1 MRPLP
6 PLASPPA
13 LPMKTRPFQAIGA
26 AATNS
31 PLRPVGDRR
40 LPNSLAG
47 LEVIG
52 QHAPILGSAE
62 QHAVEVGRPAHGRQ
76 DRGRH
81 VLARAPVLGAG
92 RRVDRENV
100 GQGGADQGSV
110 DHDQTGFEAR
120 ILLGVV
126 GAEDLELADGPGV
139 DLGERRVA
147 VRGERPVIARPVL
160 AGGVQGRRGRKLR
173 RRRGRL
179 VSRVQ
184 FRSRLPR
191 RRSPRPDGVARQSDK
206 ELHLDWVGA
215 VQQVTGQRACGKER
229 NDPDRRDNQKFS
241 VHSEVF
247 TPRAAS
253 REAAETPWI
262 PLLPSTSR
270 LCAQNLRV
278 AQRTTRSVCFG
289 RLADNGLDPRNCEAK
304 LGLRAQSPRVKTAA
318 PVRRQLP

>member
-1 MRPLP
+1 MIRPDSKL
-6 PLASPPA
+6 
-13 LPMKTRPFQAIGA
+13 
-26 AATNS
+26 
-31 PLRPVGDRR
+31 V
-40 LPNSLAG
+40 
-47 LEVIG
+47 
-52 QHAPILGSAE
+52 
-62 QHAVEVGRPAHGRQ
+62 
-76 DRGRH
+76 
-81 VLARAPVLGAG
+81 
-92 RRVDRENV
+92 
-100 GQGGADQGSV
+100 
-110 DHDQTGFEAR
+110 

-160 AGGVQGRRGRKLR
+160 SGGVQGRRGRRLR

-215 VQQVTGQRACGKER
+215 VQQVTGQRARGKER

-304 LGLRAQSPRVKTAA
+304 LGLRAQSPRVQDRSAGEATAPLGTGKKLFAGKLNIPHVSIGRGVVRQVQRERDILRSSRGRSAAVLLVADLLHPVDRLAVERSWMAMWVMAVVGAA
-318 PVRRQLP
+318 PCQCFSPGAKETTSPGRISSIGPPRAAPGPSP

>member
-1 MRPLP
+1 MRSAGRVALCPRNEKELP
-6 PLASPPA
+6 QDFAGLGVERVHAPLAALGVAARIADEDPPVPGDWSGGDELA
-13 LPMKTRPFQAIGA
+13 LG
-26 AATNS
+26 
-31 PLRPVGDRR
+31 PVGDGR
-40 LPNSLAG
+40 LPDSLAG

-52 QHAPILGSAE
+52 QHAPILGSAK
-62 QHAVEVGRPAHGRQ
+62 QHPVEVGRPAHGRQ

-92 RRVDRENV
+92 RWVDRENV
-100 GQGGADQGSV
+100 GEGGADQGSV

-160 AGGVQGRRGRKLR
+160 SGGVQGRRGRKLR

-215 VQQVTGQRACGKER
+215 VQQVTGQRACGKEC
-229 NDPDRRDNQKFS
+229 NDPDRRDN
-241 VHSEVF
+241 
-247 TPRAAS
+247 
-253 REAAETPWI
+253 
-262 PLLPSTSR
+262 
-270 LCAQNLRV
+270 
-278 AQRTTRSVCFG
+278 
-289 RLADNGLDPRNCEAK
+289 
-304 LGLRAQSPRVKTAA
+304 
-318 PVRRQLP
+318 